1 MVLFMCEGMYLKKI
15 TLSYT
20 DAWLPCTL
28 QQSSKRGLIQLA
40 AACHQLPWPYQCTG
54 AILSHHMNPNSSDHL
69 PSTCFFL
76 PNLHV
81 LSSLHDWQLR

>member
-40 AACHQLPWPYQCTG
+40 AAFAINCHGHINVQE
-54 AILSHHMNPNSSDHL
+54 
-69 PSTCFFL
+69 PSFL
-76 PNLHV
+76 II
-81 LSSLHDWQLR
+81 